1 MNYKFVIPSYQR
13 YIKLKSL
20 SLHYL
25 DKQDIAKD
33 IIYIFV
39 RTDDPEIHLYKLLSL
54 QGYHIIETKV
64 QGIGR
69 THNAITEYFDEDEWI
84 IELDDDLI
92 DVVDKNRQS
101 IDSLTNELNMMIDVM
116 EDMSINY
123 GGFYQVANPL
133 FMSGMKKYSFDLKYI
148 LGIFRIRR
156 VKKDIILETN
166 FAEDFENAILHYL
179 RDGKIL
185 KNNWLC
191 GKTKNYAEGGCKGD
205 GRNNVTEKKDKEYI
219 ANKYPELATLFER
232 NSGIWDLRLHSAK
245 QRISKINSPAKALKK
260 NNKITYKMMNIGDSV
275 KINGGA
281 SKGCEGTITALKNVF
296 AMVRLTKDKKGT
308 PLFVDVSKKVKKC
321 YIDIVEAPPIVMPS
335 SDNLKH
341 VDFVEEE
348 EVSESMFETI
358 DSVLKNKELSHNM
371 NCIEE
376 VEDIWQGELEPEP
389 EPPAV
394 AEQPASL
401 EQPELTLDDY
411 MNCKEDNEKLN
422 YKIDS
427 MMSFQVRACG
437 EIADLKFADSKLRK
451 RIRTATTLKEIKSIL
466 DEK

>member
-1 MNYKFVIPSYQR
+1 MNYRFVIPSYQR

-25 DKQDIAKD
+25 DKQGIPKD
-33 IIYIFV
+33 KIYIFV
-39 RTDDPEIHLYKLLSL
+39 RTDDEELHLYRLLKL
-54 QGYHIIETKV
+54 QGYNIIETKV
-64 QGIGR
+64 KGIGK
-69 THNAITEYFDEDEWI
+69 THNAITEYFNENEWI

-101 IDSLTNELNMMIDVM
+101 IDSLTHELNMMIDVM
-116 EDMSINY
+116 DDMNINY

-133 FMSGMKKYSFDLKYI
+133 FMSQMNKYTFDLKYI

-156 VKKDIILETN
+156 IKKDIILYTN

-191 GKTKNYAEGGCKGD
+191 GKTKNYASGGCKGD

-232 NSGIWDLRLHSAK
+232 KSGIWDLRLKS
-245 QRISKINSPAKALKK
+245 LKK

-281 SKGCEGTITALKNVF
+281 SKGSEGIITSLKNVF

-321 YIDIVEAPPIVMPS
+321 YVDIVEAPPIVMPS

-341 VDFVEEE
+341 VDFIEED
-348 EVSESMFETI
+348 VSHESIFETI
-358 DSVLKNKELSHNM
+358 DSVLKNKESLQTN
-371 NCIEE
+371 ITEE
-376 VEDIWQGELEPEP
+376 VVVEELVVEPEP
-389 EPPAV
+389 TV
-394 AEQPASL
+394 
-401 EQPELTLDDY
+401 DDN
-411 MNCKEDNEKLN
+411 MNYKEDNEKLN
-422 YKIDS
+422 YKMDS
-427 MMSFQVRACG
+427 MMSFQIRACG
-437 EIADLKFADSKLRK
+437 EIADLKFADTKLRK
-451 RIRTATTLKEIKSIL
+451 RLRNATTLKEIKSIL

>member
-25 DKQDIAKD
+25 DKQGIPKD

-39 RTDDPEIHLYKLLSL
+39 RTDDPEVHLYRLLNL
-54 QGYHIIETKV
+54 QGYNIIETTV
-64 QGIGR
+64 QGIGK
-69 THNAITEYFDEDEWI
+69 THNAITEYFNENEWI

-101 IDSLTNELNMMIDVM
+101 IDSLTHELNMMIDVM
-116 EDMSINY
+116 DDMNINY

-133 FMSGMKKYSFDLKYI
+133 FMSQMNKYTFDLKYI

-156 VKKDIILETN
+156 IKKDIILYTN

-205 GRNNVTEKKDKEYI
+205 GRNNITEKKDKEYI

-232 NSGIWDLRLHSAK
+232 KSGIWDLRLKS
-245 QRISKINSPAKALKK
+245 LKK

-281 SKGCEGTITALKNVF
+281 SKGSEGIITSLKNVF

-321 YIDIVEAPPIVMPS
+321 YVDIVEAPPIVMPS

-341 VDFVEEE
+341 VDFIEED
-348 EVSESMFETI
+348 VSHESIFETI
-358 DSVLKNKELSHNM
+358 DSVLKNKESLQTN
-371 NCIEE
+371 ITEE
-376 VEDIWQGELEPEP
+376 VVVEELVVEPEP
-389 EPPAV
+389 TV
-394 AEQPASL
+394 
-401 EQPELTLDDY
+401 DDN
-411 MNCKEDNEKLN
+411 MNYKEDNEKLN
-422 YKIDS
+422 YKMDS
-427 MMSFQVRACG
+427 MMSFQIRACG

-451 RIRTATTLKEIKSIL
+451 RLRNATTLKEIKSIL

>member
-1 MNYKFVIPSYQR
+1 MNYKFIIPSYQR

-25 DKQDIAKD
+25 DKQGIPKD

-39 RTDDPEIHLYKLLSL
+39 RTDDPEVHLYRLLNL
-54 QGYHIIETKV
+54 QGYNIIETTV
-64 QGIGR
+64 QGIGK
-69 THNAITEYFDEDEWI
+69 THNEITEYFTEDEWI

-101 IDSLTNELNMMIDVM
+101 IDSLTHELNMMIDVM
-116 EDMSINY
+116 DDMNINY

-133 FMSGMKKYSFDLKYI
+133 FMSQMNKYTFDLKYI

-156 VKKDIILETN
+156 IKKDIILYTN

-191 GKTKNYAEGGCKGD
+191 GKTKNYASGGCKGD

-232 NSGIWDLRLHSAK
+232 KSGIWDLRLKS
-245 QRISKINSPAKALKK
+245 LKK

-281 SKGCEGTITALKNVF
+281 SKGSEGIITSLKNVF

-321 YIDIVEAPPIVMPS
+321 YVDIVEAPPIVMPS

-341 VDFVEEE
+341 VDFIEED
-348 EVSESMFETI
+348 VSHESIFETI
-358 DSVLKNKELSHNM
+358 DSVLKNKESLQTN
-371 NCIEE
+371 ITEE
-376 VEDIWQGELEPEP
+376 VLEELVVEPEP
-389 EPPAV
+389 TV
-394 AEQPASL
+394 
-401 EQPELTLDDY
+401 DDN
-411 MNCKEDNEKLN
+411 MNYKEDNEKLN
-422 YKIDS
+422 YKMDS
-427 MMSFQVRACG
+427 MMSFQIRACG
-437 EIADLKFADSKLRK
+437 EIADLKFADTKLRK
-451 RIRTATTLKEIKSIL
+451 RLRNATTLKEIKSIL

>member
-25 DKQDIAKD
+25 DKQGIPKD

-39 RTDDPEIHLYKLLSL
+39 RTDDPEVHLYRLLEL
-54 QGYHIIETKV
+54 QGYNIIETKV
-64 QGIGR
+64 KGIGK
-69 THNAITEYFDEDEWI
+69 THNVITEYFAQDEWI

-101 IDSLTNELNMMIDVM
+101 IDSLTHELNMMIDVM
-116 EDMSINY
+116 DDMNINY

-133 FMSGMKKYSFDLKYI
+133 FMSQMNKYTFDLKYI

-156 VKKDIILETN
+156 IKKDIILYTN

-205 GRNNVTEKKDKEYI
+205 GRNNITEKKDKEYI

-232 NSGIWDLRLHSAK
+232 KSGIWDLRLKS
-245 QRISKINSPAKALKK
+245 LKK

-281 SKGCEGTITALKNVF
+281 SKGSEGIITSLKNVF

-321 YIDIVEAPPIVMPS
+321 YVDIVEAPPIVMPS

-341 VDFVEEE
+341 VDFIEED
-348 EVSESMFETI
+348 VSHESIFETI
-358 DSVLKNKELSHNM
+358 DSVLKNKESLQTN
-371 NCIEE
+371 ITEE
-376 VEDIWQGELEPEP
+376 VVEELVVEPEP
-389 EPPAV
+389 TV
-394 AEQPASL
+394 
-401 EQPELTLDDY
+401 DDN
-411 MNCKEDNEKLN
+411 MNYKEDNEKLN
-422 YKIDS
+422 YKMDS
-427 MMSFQVRACG
+427 MMSFQIRACG
-437 EIADLKFADSKLRK
+437 EIADLKFADTKLRK
-451 RIRTATTLKEIKSIL
+451 RLRNATTLKEIKSIL

>member
-1 MNYKFVIPSYQR
+1 MNYKFIIPSYQR

-25 DKQDIAKD
+25 DKQGIPKD

-39 RTDDPEIHLYKLLSL
+39 RTDDPEVHLYRLLNL
-54 QGYHIIETKV
+54 QGYNIIETTV
-64 QGIGR
+64 QGIGK
-69 THNAITEYFDEDEWI
+69 THNAITEYFNEDEWI

-101 IDSLTNELNMMIDVM
+101 IDSLTHELNMMIDVM
-116 EDMSINY
+116 DDMNINY

-133 FMSGMKKYSFDLKYI
+133 FMSQMNKYTFDLKYI

-156 VKKDIILETN
+156 IKKDIILYTN

-191 GKTKNYAEGGCKGD
+191 GKTKNYASGGCKGD
-205 GRNNVTEKKDKEYI
+205 GRNNITEKKDKEYI

-232 NSGIWDLRLHSAK
+232 KSGIWDLRLKS
-245 QRISKINSPAKALKK
+245 LKK

-281 SKGCEGTITALKNVF
+281 SKGSEGIITSLKNVF

-321 YIDIVEAPPIVMPS
+321 YVDIVEAPPIVMPS

-341 VDFVEEE
+341 VDFIEED
-348 EVSESMFETI
+348 VSHESIFETI
-358 DSVLKNKELSHNM
+358 DSVLKNKESLQTN
-371 NCIEE
+371 ITEE
-376 VEDIWQGELEPEP
+376 VLEELVVEPEP
-389 EPPAV
+389 TV
-394 AEQPASL
+394 
-401 EQPELTLDDY
+401 DDN
-411 MNCKEDNEKLN
+411 MNYKEDNEKLN
-422 YKIDS
+422 YKMDS
-427 MMSFQVRACG
+427 MMSFQIRACG
-437 EIADLKFADSKLRK
+437 EIADLKFADTKLRK
-451 RIRTATTLKEIKSIL
+451 RLRNATTLKEIKSIL

>member
-1 MNYKFVIPSYQR
+1 MNYKFIIPSYQR

-25 DKQDIAKD
+25 DKQGIPKD

-39 RTDDPEIHLYKLLSL
+39 RTDDPEVHLYRLLNL
-54 QGYHIIETKV
+54 QGYHIIETTV
-64 QGIGR
+64 QGIGK
-69 THNAITEYFDEDEWI
+69 THNVITDYFNENEWI

-101 IDSLTNELNMMIDVM
+101 IDSLTHELNMMIDVM
-116 EDMSINY
+116 DDMNINY

-133 FMSGMKKYSFDLKYI
+133 FMSQMNKYTFDLKYI

-156 VKKDIILETN
+156 IKKDIILYTN

-205 GRNNVTEKKDKEYI
+205 GRNNITEKKDKEYI

-232 NSGIWDLRLHSAK
+232 KSGIWDLRLKS
-245 QRISKINSPAKALKK
+245 LKK

-281 SKGCEGTITALKNVF
+281 SKGSEGIITSLKNVF

-321 YIDIVEAPPIVMPS
+321 YVDIVEAPPIVMPS

-341 VDFVEEE
+341 VDFIEED
-348 EVSESMFETI
+348 VSHESIFETI
-358 DSVLKNKELSHNM
+358 DSVLKNKESLQTN
-371 NCIEE
+371 ITEE
-376 VEDIWQGELEPEP
+376 VVEELVEELVVEPEP
-389 EPPAV
+389 TV
-394 AEQPASL
+394 
-401 EQPELTLDDY
+401 DDN
-411 MNCKEDNEKLN
+411 MNYKEDNEKLN
-422 YKIDS
+422 YKMDS
-427 MMSFQVRACG
+427 MMSFQIRACG
-437 EIADLKFADSKLRK
+437 EIADLKFADTKLRK
-451 RIRTATTLKEIKSIL
+451 RLRNATTLKEIKSIL

>member
-25 DKQDIAKD
+25 DKQGIPKD

-39 RTDDPEIHLYKLLSL
+39 RTDDPEVHLYRLLEL
-54 QGYHIIETKV
+54 QGYNIIETTV
-64 QGIGR
+64 QGIGK
-69 THNAITEYFDEDEWI
+69 THNAITEYFNENEWI

-101 IDSLTNELNMMIDVM
+101 IDSLTHELNMMIDVM
-116 EDMSINY
+116 DDMNINY

-133 FMSGMKKYSFDLKYI
+133 FMSQMNKYTFDLKYI

-156 VKKDIILETN
+156 IKKDIILYTN

-205 GRNNVTEKKDKEYI
+205 GRNNITEKKDKEYI

-232 NSGIWDLRLHSAK
+232 KSGIWDLRLKS
-245 QRISKINSPAKALKK
+245 LKK

-281 SKGCEGTITALKNVF
+281 SKGSEGIITSLKNVF

-321 YIDIVEAPPIVMPS
+321 YVDIVEAPPIVMPS

-341 VDFVEEE
+341 VDFIEED
-348 EVSESMFETI
+348 VSHESIFETI
-358 DSVLKNKELSHNM
+358 DSVLKNKESLQTN
-371 NCIEE
+371 ITEE
-376 VEDIWQGELEPEP
+376 AVEEELVEELVVEPEP
-389 EPPAV
+389 
-394 AEQPASL
+394 
-401 EQPELTLDDY
+401 TLDDN
-411 MNCKEDNEKLN
+411 MNYKEDNEKLN
-422 YKIDS
+422 YKMDS
-427 MMSFQVRACG
+427 MMSFQIRACG
-437 EIADLKFADSKLRK
+437 EIADLKFADTKLRK
-451 RIRTATTLKEIKSIL
+451 RLRNATTLKEIKSIL

>member
-1 MNYKFVIPSYQR
+1 MNYRFVIPSYQR

-25 DKQDIAKD
+25 DKQGIPKD
-33 IIYIFV
+33 KIYIFV
-39 RTDDPEIHLYKLLSL
+39 RTDDPEVHLYRLLTL
-54 QGYHIIETKV
+54 QGYNIIETKV
-64 QGIGR
+64 KGIGH
-69 THNAITEYFDEDEWI
+69 THNAITEYFTEDEWI

-101 IDSLTNELNMMIDVM
+101 IDSLTHELNMMIDVM
-116 EDMSINY
+116 DDMNINY

-133 FMSGMKKYSFDLKYI
+133 FMSQMNKYTFDLKYI

-156 VKKDIILETN
+156 VKKDIILCTN

-205 GRNNVTEKKDKEYI
+205 GRNTLTEKKDKEYI

-232 NSGIWDLRLHSAK
+232 KSGIWDLRLKS
-245 QRISKINSPAKALKK
+245 LKK
-260 NNKITYKMMNIGDSV
+260 NNKILYKMMNIGDSV

-281 SKGCEGTITALKNVF
+281 SKGSEGTITALKNVF

-321 YIDIVEAPPIVMPS
+321 YVDIVEAPPIVMPS
-335 SDNLKH
+335 SHNLKH
-341 VDFVEEE
+341 VDFIEE
-348 EVSESMFETI
+348 EVSESIFETI
-358 DSVLKNKELSHNM
+358 DSVIKNKEGLHYT
-371 NCIEE
+371 NCIKEE
-376 VEDIWQGELEPEP
+376 VEEIWQGELEPEP
-389 EPPAV
+389 EV
-394 AEQPASL
+394 AEPPASL
-401 EQPELTLDDY
+401 AEPPAKQPELTLDDY

-427 MMSFQVRACG
+427 MMAFQIRACG

-451 RIRTATTLKEIKSIL
+451 RLGNATTLKEIKSIL

>member
-20 SLHYL
+20 SLYYL
-25 DKQDIAKD
+25 DTQGIPKD
-33 IIYIFV
+33 KIYIFI
-39 RTDDPEIHLYKLLSL
+39 RKDDADIHLYRLLEL
-54 QGYHIIETKV
+54 QGYHIIETQVK
-64 QGIGR
+64 GIGK

-101 IDSLTNELNMMIDVM
+101 INSLTHELNMMIDVM

-123 GGFYQVANPL
+123 GGFYQVANPM
-133 FMSGMKKYSFDLKYI
+133 FMSQMNKYTFDLKYI

-156 VKKDIILETN
+156 VKKDIILCTN
-166 FAEDFENAILHYL
+166 YSEDFENAILHYL

-219 ANKYPELATLFER
+219 ANKYPELCTLFQR
-232 NSGIWDLRLHSAK
+232 KSGIWDLRLKS
-245 QRISKINSPAKALKK
+245 LKK

-281 SKGCEGTITALKNVF
+281 SKGCEGIITALKNVF
-296 AMVRLTKDKKGT
+296 VMVRLTQDKKGT

-321 YIDIVEAPPIVMPS
+321 YVDIVEAPPIVMPS
-335 SDNLKH
+335 SENLKH

-348 EVSESMFETI
+348 VSESIFETI
-358 DSVLKNKELSHNM
+358 NSVLNNKEPLHYT

-376 VEDIWQGELEPEP
+376 VEEIWQGELEPEH
-389 EPPAV
+389 E
-394 AEQPASL
+394 
-401 EQPELTLDDY
+401 PELTLDDY

-451 RIRTATTLKEIKSIL
+451 RIRNADTLKEIKSIL
-466 DEK
+466 EEK

>member
-1 MNYKFVIPSYQR
+1 MNYKFIIPSYQR

-25 DKQDIAKD
+25 DKQGIPKD

-39 RTDDPEIHLYKLLSL
+39 RTDDPEVHLYRLLNL
-54 QGYHIIETKV
+54 QGYHIIETTV
-64 QGIGR
+64 QGIGK
-69 THNAITEYFDEDEWI
+69 THNVITDYFNENEWI

-101 IDSLTNELNMMIDVM
+101 IDSLTHELNMMIDVM
-116 EDMSINY
+116 DDMNINY

-133 FMSGMKKYSFDLKYI
+133 FMSQMNKYTFDLKYI

-156 VKKDIILETN
+156 IKKDIILYTN

-205 GRNNVTEKKDKEYI
+205 GRNNITEKKDKEYI

-232 NSGIWDLRLHSAK
+232 KSGIWDLRLKS
-245 QRISKINSPAKALKK
+245 LKK

-281 SKGCEGTITALKNVF
+281 SKGSEGIITSLKNVF

-321 YIDIVEAPPIVMPS
+321 YVDIVEAPPIVMPS

-341 VDFVEEE
+341 VDFIEED
-348 EVSESMFETI
+348 VSHESIFETI
-358 DSVLKNKELSHNM
+358 DSVLKNKESLQTN
-371 NCIEE
+371 ITEE
-376 VEDIWQGELEPEP
+376 VVVEELVEELVVEPEP
-389 EPPAV
+389 TV
-394 AEQPASL
+394 
-401 EQPELTLDDY
+401 DDN
-411 MNCKEDNEKLN
+411 MNYKEDNEKLN
-422 YKIDS
+422 YKMDS
-427 MMSFQVRACG
+427 MMSFQIRACG
-437 EIADLKFADSKLRK
+437 EIADLKFADTKLRK
-451 RIRTATTLKEIKSIL
+451 RLRNATTLKEIKSIL

>member
-1 MNYKFVIPSYQR
+1 MNYRFVIPSYQR

-25 DKQDIAKD
+25 DKQGIPKD
-33 IIYIFV
+33 KIYIFV
-39 RTDDPEIHLYKLLSL
+39 RTDDEEIHLYRLLKL
-54 QGYHIIETKV
+54 QGYHIIETNVK
-64 QGIGR
+64 GIGK
-69 THNAITEYFDEDEWI
+69 THNAITEYFTEDEWI

-92 DVVDKNRQS
+92 DVIDKNRQS
-101 IDSLTNELNMMIDVM
+101 IDSLTHELNMMIDVM

-133 FMSGMKKYSFDLKYI
+133 FMSQMNKYTFDLKYI

-156 VKKDIILETN
+156 IKKDIILYTN

-205 GRNNVTEKKDKEYI
+205 GRNTLTEKKDKEYI
-219 ANKYPELATLFER
+219 ANKYPQLATLFER
-232 NSGIWDLRLHSAK
+232 KSGIWDLRLKS
-245 QRISKINSPAKALKK
+245 LKK
-260 NNKITYKMMNIGDSV
+260 NNKISYKMMNIGDSV

-281 SKGCEGTITALKNVF
+281 SKGSEGVITALKNVF
-296 AMVRLTKDKKGT
+296 VMVRLTKDKKGT

-321 YIDIVEAPPIVMPS
+321 YIDIVEAPPILMPS

-348 EVSESMFETI
+348 VSEAIFETI
-358 DSVLKNKELSHNM
+358 DSVLKNKDTDTNL
-371 NCIEE
+371 IYE
-376 VEDIWQGELEPEP
+376 VEPEP
-389 EPPAV
+389 EPEV
-394 AEQPASL
+394 AEPPGSL
-401 EQPELTLDDY
+401 AEPEPEMSLDDY
-411 MNCKEDNEKLN
+411 INCKEDNEKLN

-427 MMSFQVRACG
+427 MMAFQVRACG
-437 EIADLKFADSKLRK
+437 EIADLKFADTKLRK
-451 RIRTATTLKEIKSIL
+451 RLRNATTLKEIKSIL

>member
-1 MNYKFVIPSYQR
+1 MNYRFVIPSYQR

-25 DKQDIAKD
+25 DKQGIPKD
-33 IIYIFV
+33 KIYIFV
-39 RTDDPEIHLYKLLSL
+39 RTDDEEIHLYRLLKL

-64 QGIGR
+64 KGIGK
-69 THNAITEYFDEDEWI
+69 THNAITEYFTEDEWI

-92 DVVDKNRQS
+92 DVIDKNRQS
-101 IDSLTNELNMMIDVM
+101 IDSLTHELNMMIDVM

-133 FMSGMKKYSFDLKYI
+133 FMSQMNKYTFDLKYI

-156 VKKDIILETN
+156 IKKDIILYTN

-205 GRNNVTEKKDKEYI
+205 GRNTLTEKKDKEYI
-219 ANKYPELATLFER
+219 ANKYPQLATLFER
-232 NSGIWDLRLHSAK
+232 KSGIWDLRLKS
-245 QRISKINSPAKALKK
+245 LKK
-260 NNKITYKMMNIGDSV
+260 NNKISYKMMNIGDSV

-281 SKGCEGTITALKNVF
+281 SKGSEGVITALKNVF
-296 AMVRLTKDKKGT
+296 VMVRLTKDKKGT

-321 YIDIVEAPPIVMPS
+321 YIDIVEAPPILMPS

-348 EVSESMFETI
+348 VSEAIFETI
-358 DSVLKNKELSHNM
+358 DSVLKNKDTDTNL
-371 NCIEE
+371 IYE
-376 VEDIWQGELEPEP
+376 VEPEP
-389 EPPAV
+389 EPEPEV
-394 AEQPASL
+394 AEPPGSL
-401 EQPELTLDDY
+401 AEPEPEMSLDDY
-411 MNCKEDNEKLN
+411 INCKEDNEKLN

-427 MMSFQVRACG
+427 MMAFQVRACG
-437 EIADLKFADSKLRK
+437 EIADLKFADTKLRK
-451 RIRTATTLKEIKSIL
+451 RLRNATTLKEIKSIL

>member
-1 MNYKFVIPSYQR
+1 MNYKFIIPSYQR

-25 DKQDIAKD
+25 DKQGIPKD

-39 RTDDPEIHLYKLLSL
+39 RTDDPEVHLYRLLNL
-54 QGYHIIETKV
+54 QGYNIIETTV
-64 QGIGR
+64 QGIGK
-69 THNAITEYFDEDEWI
+69 THNAITEYFNENEWI

-101 IDSLTNELNMMIDVM
+101 IDSLTHELNMMIDVM
-116 EDMSINY
+116 DDMNINY

-133 FMSGMKKYSFDLKYI
+133 FMSQMNKYTFDLKYI

-156 VKKDIILETN
+156 IKKDIILYTN

-191 GKTKNYAEGGCKGD
+191 GKTKNYASGGCKGD
-205 GRNNVTEKKDKEYI
+205 GRNNITEKKDKEYI

-232 NSGIWDLRLHSAK
+232 KSGIWDLRLKS
-245 QRISKINSPAKALKK
+245 LKK

-281 SKGCEGTITALKNVF
+281 SKGSEGIITSLKNVF

-321 YIDIVEAPPIVMPS
+321 YVDIVEAPPIVMPS

-341 VDFVEEE
+341 VDFIEED
-348 EVSESMFETI
+348 VSHESIFETI
-358 DSVLKNKELSHNM
+358 DSVLKNKESLQTN
-371 NCIEE
+371 ITEE
-376 VEDIWQGELEPEP
+376 VLEELVVEPEP
-389 EPPAV
+389 TV
-394 AEQPASL
+394 
-401 EQPELTLDDY
+401 DDN
-411 MNCKEDNEKLN
+411 MNYKEDNEKLN
-422 YKIDS
+422 YKMDS
-427 MMSFQVRACG
+427 MMSFQIRACG
-437 EIADLKFADSKLRK
+437 EIADLKFADTKLRK
-451 RIRTATTLKEIKSIL
+451 RLRNATTLKEIKSIL